1 MVAGGFACAALGQ
14 QIQTEDWRSLV
25 WSKTDMLNT
34 VDEFLRSWLI
44 MFSKELN
51 ACDVLEIFSPSRFTS
66 HATCLGLRERC
77 AVDLTTANW
86 NEHCGTSS
94 VKRPEPNFDGCTASR
109 VSKASRWKL
118 ALSRMFFVVSL
129 ALDPRRCGNEKEG
142 QGEPHLTTSVEAH
155 KLQMKLEKLHECC
168 ELGCA

>member
-1 MVAGGFACAALGQ
+1 
-14 QIQTEDWRSLV
+14 
-25 WSKTDMLNT
+25 
-34 VDEFLRSWLI
+34 
-44 MFSKELN
+44 MFSNELN
-51 ACDVLEIFSPSRFTS
+51 VCDVLEIFSPSRFTS
-66 HATCLGLRERC
+66 HATCLGLRERS

-94 VKRPEPNFDGCTASR
+94 VKRPEPNFD

-142 QGEPHLTTSVEAH
+142 
-155 KLQMKLEKLHECC
+155 
-168 ELGCA
+168 